1 MRYKNNPF
9 NIRFSNNN
17 NWVGQLTSDNGFCT
31 FKSID
36 YGVRAML
43 MILYRYNNIGI
54 SSIEGIINRFAPSS
68 ENPTSSYVSF
78 VSGCMCVSKSYE
90 IDVFSPLDVYDFLQ
104 QVAFFESKY
113 ALNRITFNRA
123 YSIFIN
129 GLLNKNIFDDE
140 V

>member
-31 FKSID
+31 FRSID
-36 YGVRAML
+36 FGVRAML
-43 MILYRYNNIGI
+43 MILCRYNNIGI
-54 SSIEGIINRFAPSS
+54 STIEGIINRFAPTS
-68 ENPTSSYVSF
+68 ENPTSSYISF
-78 VSGCMCVSKSYE
+78 VCNRMCVSKSYE
-90 IDVFSPLDVYDFLQ
+90 INVFCPLDVYDFLQ
-104 QVAFFESKY
+104 QISMFESKY
-113 ALNRITFNRA
+113 VLNRITFNRA

-129 GLLNKNIFDDE
+129 GLLKNYIFDVE

>member
-31 FKSID
+31 FKSVD

-54 SSIEGIINRFAPSS
+54 SSIERIINRFAPSS

-104 QVAFFESKY
+104 QIAFFESKY